1 MRPTPNATAAK
12 ATHSI
17 FGAGG
22 LPRLM
27 VLAIGFAMLANV
39 SAASAQ
45 RAGRRGTGGRY
56 AFVNG
61 LKMYYEVRGAQRG
74 TPIVFL
80 HGAFSNIE
88 TDFGKMLPTI
98 AKSHQV
104 IAMEQQGHGRT
115 ADIDRPL
122 TYEQMADDVAELLRQ
137 LRITKA
143 DFVGYSMGG
152 GIATYMAI
160 RHPELVRKIVYAGGA
175 SFDPD
180 GYYPGLIE
188 GEKKMTPDA
197 LAGTPWE
204 KAYKRIA
211 PNPKDWPKLVERI
224 KDLDVNWRGL
234 SEDQVRS
241 IKAPALL
248 IVGDADVI
256 RPEHVVQMFRL
267 LGGGVPGDL
276 VGLPRS
282 QLAVLPGTTHV
293 TLITKTNWLLS
304 MIPEFLDA
312 PMPTPKISRSP

>member
-1 MRPTPNATAAK
+1 MKPDQNATAK
-12 ATHSI
+12 ATDAI
-17 FGAGG
+17 FAAGG

-27 VLAIGFAMLANV
+27 VIALGFLMLANV

-45 RAGRRGTGGRY
+45 RATRRGTGGRY

-98 AKSHQV
+98 AKTHQV

-115 ADIDRPL
+115 ADIERPL

-175 SFDPD
+175 SFDID

-241 IKAPALL
+241 IKAPAML
-248 IVGDADVI
+248 IVGDADIV

-293 TLITKTNWLLS
+293 TLITRTNWLLS

-312 PMPTPKISRSP
+312 PMPTQKTPRN

>member
-1 MRPTPNATAAK
+1 MKPSQNATAAK
-12 ATHSI
+12 ATDAI
-17 FGAGG
+17 FGAGAVK
-22 LPRLM
+22 RLL

-45 RAGRRGTGGRY
+45 RATRRGAGGRY

-98 AKSHQV
+98 AKTHQV

-175 SFDPD
+175 SFNSD

-188 GEKKMTPDA
+188 GEKKMTADA

-241 IKAPALL
+241 IKAPAML
-248 IVGDADVI
+248 IVGDADIV

-293 TLITKTNWLLS
+293 TLITRTNWLLS

-312 PMPTPKISRSP
+312 PMPTQRTPRN

>member
-1 MRPTPNATAAK
+1 MR
-12 ATHSI
+12 
-17 FGAGG
+17 
-22 LPRLM
+22 RLL
-27 VLAIGFAMLANV
+27 VLALGFAMLANV
-39 SAASAQ
+39 SIASAQ
-45 RAGRRGTGGRY
+45 RIGRRGAGGRY

-61 LKMYYEVRGAQRG
+61 LKMYYEVRGALRG
-74 TPIVFL
+74 TPVVFL

-98 AKSHQV
+98 AKTRQV
-104 IAMEQQGHGRT
+104 IAIEQQGHGRT

-122 TYEQMADDVAELLRQ
+122 TYEQMSDDVAELLRQ

-175 SFDPD
+175 SFNSD

-211 PNPKDWPKLVERI
+211 PNPKDWPKLVEKI

-234 SEDQVRS
+234 SDDQVRS
-241 IKAPALL
+241 IKAPAML
-248 IVGDADVI
+248 IVGDADVV

-267 LGGGVPGDL
+267 LGGGVSGDM

-293 TLITKTNWLLS
+293 TLITRTNWLLS
-304 MIPEFLDA
+304 MILEFLDA
-312 PMPTPKISRSP
+312 QIPTAKTPRSP

>member
-1 MRPTPNATAAK
+1 MRPNPNAN
-12 ATHSI
+12 ATGAI
-17 FGAGG
+17 FGARALQRLLLLG
-22 LPRLM
+22 LG
-27 VLAIGFAMLANV
+27 IAMLA
-39 SAASAQ
+39 SASVASAQ

-74 TPIVFL
+74 TPVVFL

-88 TDFGKMLPTI
+88 TDFGKVLPTI
-98 AKSHQV
+98 AKTRQV

-115 ADIDRPL
+115 ADIDRSL

-152 GIATYMAI
+152 AIATYMAI
-160 RHPELVRKIVYAGGA
+160 RHPDLVRKIVFAGGP
-175 SFDPD
+175 SFNSD
-180 GYYPGLIE
+180 GFYPGLIE
-188 GEKKMTPDA
+188 GEKKMTADA

-211 PNPKDWPKLVERI
+211 PNPKDWPKLVEKI
-224 KDLDVNWRGL
+224 KDLDVNWRGF

-241 IKAPALL
+241 IKAPAML
-248 IVGDADVI
+248 IAGDADVV

-293 TLITKTNWLLS
+293 TLIARTNWLLS

-312 PMPTPKISRSP
+312 PMSTPKNARSP

>member
-1 MRPTPNATAAK
+1 MSPNPNATAVK
-12 ATHSI
+12 ASGAI
-17 FGAGG
+17 SAGG
-22 LPRLM
+22 MRRLLL
-27 VLAIGFAMLANV
+27 LALAFAMLVNV

-45 RAGRRGTGGRY
+45 RAGRRGAGGRY

-98 AKSHQV
+98 AKTRQV
-104 IAMEQQGHGRT
+104 IAIEQQGHGRT

-122 TYEQMADDVAELLRQ
+122 TYEQMSDDVAELLRQ

-152 GIATYMAI
+152 GVATYMAI

-175 SFDPD
+175 SFNSD

-211 PNPKDWPKLVERI
+211 PNPKDWPKLVEKI

-234 SEDQVRS
+234 SEDQIRS
-241 IKAPALL
+241 IKAPAML
-248 IVGDADVI
+248 IVGDADVV

-267 LGGGVPGDL
+267 LGGGVPGDM

-293 TLITKTNWLLS
+293 TLINRTNWLLS

-312 PMPTPKISRSP
+312 PITTPKNSRSP

>member
-1 MRPTPNATAAK
+1 MKPDRNATAAK
-12 ATHSI
+12 ATDAI

-27 VLAIGFAMLANV
+27 VIALGFLMLANV

-45 RAGRRGTGGRY
+45 RATRRGTGGRY

-98 AKSHQV
+98 AKAHQV

-175 SFDPD
+175 SFNSD

-188 GEKKMTPDA
+188 SEKKMTPDA

-241 IKAPALL
+241 INAPAML
-248 IVGDADVI
+248 IVGDADIV

-293 TLITKTNWLLS
+293 TLIARTNWLLS

-312 PMPTPKISRSP
+312 PMPTQKTPRN